1 MALNKTIITDNFLLQ
16 NETSKILFHQYAKD
30 LPVIDYHNHLPPDQ
44 IAENK
49 KFDIRN
55 INFILCL
62 IN

>member
-49 KFDIRN
+49 KFDTITE
-55 INFILCL
+55 I
-62 IN
+62 